1 MHLHFVIVLLCS
13 VLSVLLFFL
22 SFSFFF
28 FFFISCWGGILR
40 HLILWGFFFHTPLY
54 ISFYFR
60 LHFETEER
68 QARREKRKT
77 PTFTNC
83 LSLMMPAEK
92 KYGQKP
98 SVVARLLSP
107 DSSLEDVVHGV
118 DRNPRRWRK
127 KETIYLT
134 ATLLS
139 PPERLLH

>member
-1 MHLHFVIVLLCS
+1 MFCAVS
-13 VLSVLLFFL
+13 VTI
-22 SFSFFF
+22 FSLVFFF
-28 FFFISCWGGILR
+28 FFFFVSCGGGILR
-40 HLILWGFFFHTPLY
+40 HLILLLFFSPPPPPPQPHPPLY

-77 PTFTNC
+77 PTSTNC

-92 KYGQKP
+92 KYGQEP
-98 SVVARLLSP
+98 LVVVRLLSP
-107 DSSLEDVVHGV
+107 DSSLEDVLHGV